1 MLATFNEG
9 ECLFGLGLQILA
21 GMVVVY
27 AGDVTTES
35 ALASVFLLARTGL
48 EG

>member
-1 MLATFNEG
+1 MRGNE
-9 ECLFGLGLQILA
+9 LFGLGLHILA
-21 GMVVVY
+21 GMAVVY
-27 AGDVTTES
+27 AGEVTTES